1 MGRSDLYAP
10 NNSWHLAGDWRF
22 YDYLEQTHGLGSSSR
37 SIPSADVEYT
47 WYRLHQIVSRPVWNN
62 LELGIGYHLDTHR
75 GVALATDSINN
86 RTLIT
91 ENNIT
96 LSNTTSSGVSLNLVF
111 DQRDHPLN
119 PTRGVFGKAAYT
131 FYRTRL
137 GSDHD
142 WESVQLEGRAYQP
155 LSVNR
160 RQGVALWGLARM
172 TPAGHP
178 PYFDLPSVGWDTY
191 GRTARGYRSGRF
203 RGRDWLYGEVEYRVG
218 LTADDLFGAVS
229 FLNASRLSGD
239 ATSHA
244 QRWMPG
250 AGIGLRIKLDK
261 NRRSNLAIDYAW
273 GRDGSSGL
281 YFAVNEAF

>member
-1 MGRSDLYAP
+1 
-10 NNSWHLAGDWRF
+10 
-22 YDYLEQTHGLGSSSR
+22 
-37 SIPSADVEYT
+37 
-47 WYRLHQIVSRPVWNN
+47 
-62 LELGIGYHLDTHR
+62 
-75 GVALATDSINN
+75 
-86 RTLIT
+86 
-91 ENNIT
+91 
-96 LSNTTSSGVSLNLVF
+96 
-111 DQRDHPLN
+111 
-119 PTRGVFGKAAYT
+119 
-131 FYRTRL
+131 
-137 GSDHD
+137 
-142 WESVQLEGRAYQP
+142 
-155 LSVNR
+155 
-160 RQGVALWGLARM
+160 M

-229 FLNASRLSGD
+229 FLNASRLSDD